1 METLP
6 CQHFI
11 ITLFSYCIYTIY
23 QFFYTSTLRYVHFSI
38 YEGLNM
44 SMSQYVNVLICQGLY
59 STYISMAHNVN
70 VFINQERNTYVLY
83 IIVYCIV
90 YYTIHS
96 FKGSKKQL
104 INQYIYPGLDMS
116 INQYIYPGFD
126 LSIHISRA

>member
-1 METLP
+1 MAITAMSIT
-6 CQHFI
+6 HDGNFTMSTFHYYI
-11 ITLFSYCIYTIY
+11 ILILYIYNISI
-23 QFFYTSTLRYVHFSI
+23 FYTSTLRYVHFSI

-70 VFINQERNTYVLY
+70 VFINQERNTYALY

-90 YYTIHS
+90 YSTIHN

-104 INQYIYPGLDMS
+104 INQYMLDNLHRDSTGL
-116 INQYIYPGFD
+116 
-126 LSIHISRA
+126 